1 MDIRRYKAEYRV
13 LAAQIPA
20 RRFGFIWDSRPRLEV
35 VSPIAIGGV
44 MVAAYKVKI
53 YGLNDFPEEEPIVT
67 PGMILRDH
75 DGEEMKEPSRANHLI
90 GEYNG
95 ETHLCIYSE
104 WNPDYSLY
112 KTATRAAVWLAAY
125 YYHMKTGRNIDSY
138 LSH

>member
-1 MDIRRYKAEYRV
+1 MDRGRYNAECRV
-13 LAAQIPA
+13 LAALIPA
-20 RRFGFIWDSRPRLEV
+20 KHFGFIWDSRPRLEV

-44 MVAAYKVKI
+44 IVAAYTVKI
-53 YGLNDFPEEEPIVT
+53 YGLMDFPEEEPIVT
-67 PGMILRDH
+67 PGQILLDH
-75 DGEEMKEPSRANHLI
+75 NGEEMTEPSRANHLI

-112 KTATRAAVWLAAY
+112 KTATRAVVWLAAY
-125 YYHMKTGRNIDSY
+125 YYHMKTGRSIDSY